1 MALSVQFEMSIWP
14 DSAKQPVNVQFYD
27 ILVLQNHSKAFAI
40 CIDTQQCRGISM
52 FLVSALA
59 KKKKNAEATEFSAII
74 KTTFPRKRK
83 NILLFKKE
91 KKCCTQ

>member
-1 MALSVQFEMSIWP
+1 MALSVQFEMLIWP

-59 KKKKNAEATEFSAII
+59 KKKNAEATEFSAII

>member
-1 MALSVQFEMSIWP
+1 MTFWFCKITQKRSQFALTLSNAE
-14 DSAKQPVNVQFYD
+14 
-27 ILVLQNHSKAFAI
+27 AFL
-40 CIDTQQCRGISM
+40 CFQYLPWQ
-52 FLVSALA
+52 
-59 KKKKNAEATEFSAII
+59 KKNAEATEFSAII